1 MAPEKT
7 QGCFLRIDCSLPL
20 VMVRRGYNMCKNS
33 LKKRTFTK
41 NQDMANK
48 RILKRNINE
57 MVFDVVEEC
66 FFFEMTAPS
75 KSDKSAQL
83 IDEAADFQDAM
94 LSKINK
100 AKGKAEFRAIAAEV
114 EAKAVY
120 FVDALNGLNK

>member
-1 MAPEKT
+1 LAKTYNTTVADLEKLNPEIVKE
-7 QGCFLRIDCSLPL
+7 G
-20 VMVRRGYNMCKNS
+20 
-33 LKKRTFTK
+33 LKIGGTIK
-41 NQDMANK
+41 
-48 RILKRNINE
+48 I
-57 MVFDVVEEC
+57 
-66 FFFEMTAPS
+66 PS

-100 AKGKAEFRAIAAEV
+100 AKGKAEFRAIATEV

>member
-1 MAPEKT
+1 
-7 QGCFLRIDCSLPL
+7 
-20 VMVRRGYNMCKNS
+20 MCKNS

-41 NQDMANK
+41 NQVMANK

-66 FFFEMTAPS
+66 FFFEMTAPAKS
-75 KSDKSAQL
+75 KNSAKL

-100 AKGKAEFRAIAAEV
+100 AKGKAEFRAIATEV